1 MKDLD
6 FQKDEIK
13 RYFEKVFIDMHEACI
28 NDDNDD
34 RIDYSINFLHNMI
47 VLEKQILHEF
57 EEAHKKIENIIKYTE
72 EADNLKII
80 S

>member
-13 RYFEKVFIDMHEACI
+13 KYFEKVFIDMHEACI

-47 VLEKQILHEF
+47 VLEKQILNEF
-57 EEAHKKIENIIKYTE
+57 NEAITKLRNIIKYSE
-72 EADNLKII
+72 EAENLKLI